1 MKKYAVL
8 GIMLII
14 VGAILFSIP
23 ALAEPT
29 YSEKTKRA
37 SIEDKADIL
46 TEEEESVLLN
56 TAAKMSKESGF
67 EIRIVTTDDAEGTA
81 SSDYAENYYESLSED
96 YEGGCFLLDLDNR
109 EYYIATYGDL
119 RFYITDDRL
128 DELISNAGVKAREGD
143 WMGVFTSMLADTEKY
158 IDEGILPGTAL
169 YDADTGEYTF
179 YSVLDT
185 LSREELI
192 YLRNEIDRRLAE
204 MPGTVETET
213 EG

>member
-8 GIMLII
+8 GIMLMMAGVIS
-14 VGAILFSIP
+14 FSIP
-23 ALAEPT
+23 TLAEPT
-29 YSEKTKRA
+29 YSEKTKLV

-46 TEEEESVLLN
+46 TEEEESALLT
-56 TAAKMSKESGF
+56 TAVKMSKESGF
-67 EIRIVTTDDAEGTA
+67 EIRIVTTDDAEGKA
-81 SSDYAENYYESLSED
+81 SSDYAESYYESLSED
-96 YEGGCFLLDLDNR
+96 YEGGCYLLDLDNR
-109 EYYIATYGDL
+109 EYYFATYGDL

-143 WMGVFTSMLADTEKY
+143 WMGVFSSMLADTEKY

-169 YDADTGEYTF
+169 YDVDTGEYTF

-185 LSREELI
+185 LSREELM

-204 MPGTVETET
+204 MSETVETET

>member
-1 MKKYAVL
+1 MKKDVVL
-8 GIMLII
+8 GIMLVMAGVIS
-14 VGAILFSIP
+14 FSIP
-23 ALAEPT
+23 TFADPT

-46 TEEEESVLLN
+46 TEEEESVLLT

-67 EIRIVTTDDAEGTA
+67 EIRIVTTNDAEGMA

-96 YEGGCFLLDLDNR
+96 YEGGCYLLDLDNR
-109 EYYIATYGDL
+109 EYYISTYGDF

-128 DELISNAGVKAREGD
+128 DELISNAGVKARESD

-169 YDADTGEYTF
+169 YDVDTGEYTF

-185 LSREELI
+185 LSREELM

-204 MPGTVETET
+204 MEETVETET